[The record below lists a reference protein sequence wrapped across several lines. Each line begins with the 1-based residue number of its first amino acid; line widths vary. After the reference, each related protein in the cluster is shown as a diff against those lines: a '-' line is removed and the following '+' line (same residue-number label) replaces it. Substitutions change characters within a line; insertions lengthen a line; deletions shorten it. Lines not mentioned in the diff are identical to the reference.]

1 MISVSST
8 KRVCLLAMLCLA
20 ILAFLGAGDED
31 ARFSALGHKMMCVCG
46 CNQVLLECN
55 HVGCRYSD
63 RMRGELSS
71 ALSRADSD
79 DLVLQSFVQEYGPTV
94 LIAPTNAGFNRVAW
108 IMPYL
113 ALVLGVT
120 TVVLIVRAWRF
131 RPLRAHASVV
141 APVSGVELEHF
152 REQARKETGI

>member
-1 MISVSST
+1 
-8 KRVCLLAMLCLA
+8 
-20 ILAFLGAGDED
+20 
-31 ARFSALGHKMMCVCG
+31 
-46 CNQVLLECN
+46 
-55 HVGCRYSD
+55 
-63 RMRGELSS
+63 
-71 ALSRADSD
+71 
-79 DLVLQSFVQEYGPTV
+79 
-94 LIAPTNAGFNRVAW
+94 
-108 IMPYL
+108 MPYL

>member
-1 MISVSST
+1 MDHDRRDRDRADSECGRGSSCPVAGARAGGTGGSRRLMISVSSI

-20 ILAFLGAGDED
+20 IFLLLGAGDED
-31 ARFSALGHKMMCVCG
+31 ARFNTVGHKMMCVCG

-71 ALSRADSD
+71 ALSRAESD

-94 LIAPTNAGFNRVAW
+94 LIAP
-108 IMPYL
+108 
-113 ALVLGVT
+113 
-120 TVVLIVRAWRF
+120 
-131 RPLRAHASVV
+131 
-141 APVSGVELEHF
+141 
-152 REQARKETGI
+152 